1 MAKAGNWEIVEALE
15 QIARDRSVDLSLVV
29 ETLKLG
35 LLSAAKKRFG
45 SADHIEVEVDPKAG
59 RIEMYARRRVVEG
72 TPQSP
77 AEISLEHA
85 LRIDPEA
92 QVGGE
97 VLEPLDFADFGRN
110 AILMTKQILVQRIR
124 EAEREQLY
132 GDFQKRIGE
141 IVSGK
146 VQRVE
151 RGEVIVNLGRTE
163 GIMPV
168 SEQVRRERYHQGDQI
183 RAYILDVRKTPKGP
197 QVILSRSH
205 PNFLKKLFYIEV
217 PEVYDGI
224 VQIRA
229 VAREAGER
237 AKVAVSSTDPNVDPV
252 GACVGMKGVRIQAIV
267 RELGNERID
276 VIPWSDDPKELLA
289 HALAPAS
296 VRRVEAFP
304 EEGRL
309 VAVVPEDQISLA
321 IGRSGQNAR
330 LAAALLPGWKV
341 DILTEEGFYRKQ
353 QLREL
358 LEEALREIGEGDL
371 IPELK
376 RHGLFS
382 PELLAATE
390 PGRLEEALG
399 IDRERAEAL
408 IARVRALMEGP
419 EEE

>member
-1 MAKAGNWEIVEALE
+1 MTRSGNWEIAEALE
-15 QIARDRSVDLSLVV
+15 QIAKDRSVDLDLVV

-45 SADHIEVEVDPKAG
+45 TAENIEVEVDPKSG
-59 RIEMYARRRVVEG
+59 RIEMYAKRRVVEG
-72 TPQSP
+72 EPASP
-77 AEISLEHA
+77 DEISLEQA
-85 LRIDPEA
+85 LKIDPEA
-92 QVGGE
+92 EVGGE
-97 VLEPLDFADFGRN
+97 VVEPLNFADFGRN
-110 AILMTKQILVQRIR
+110 AILMTKQILIQRIR
-124 EAEREQLY
+124 EAERERLY

-141 IVSGK
+141 IVTGR
-146 VQRVE
+146 VQKVE

-163 GIMPV
+163 GIMPP

-183 RAYILDVRKTPKGP
+183 RAYILEVRKTTKGP

-205 PNFLKKLFYIEV
+205 PNFLKKLFYIEI

-237 AKVAVSSTDPNVDPV
+237 AKVVVSSADPNVDPV
-252 GACVGMKGVRIQAIV
+252 GACVGMKGVRIQSIV

-276 VIPWSDDPKELLA
+276 IIPWSDDPKELLA
-289 HALAPAS
+289 NALAPAA

-309 VAVVPEDQISLA
+309 VAIVPEDQISLA

-341 DILTEEGFYRKQ
+341 DITTEESFYRRQ
-353 QLREL
+353 RMREL
-358 LEEALREIGEGDL
+358 LEEALKEIGEEEL
-371 IPELK
+371 VPELK
-376 RHGLFS
+376 SHDLFS
-382 PELLAATE
+382 PEVLAATE
-390 PGRLEEALG
+390 PERLEESLG
-399 IDRERAEAL
+399 IERSRAEA
-408 IARVRALMEGP
+408 IVAKARELTEGA
-419 EEE
+419 EE

>member
-1 MAKAGNWEIVEALE
+1 
-15 QIARDRSVDLSLVV
+15 
-29 ETLKLG
+29 
-35 LLSAAKKRFG
+35 
-45 SADHIEVEVDPKAG
+45 
-59 RIEMYARRRVVEG
+59 
-72 TPQSP
+72 
-77 AEISLEHA
+77 
-85 LRIDPEA
+85 
-92 QVGGE
+92 
-97 VLEPLDFADFGRN
+97 
-110 AILMTKQILVQRIR
+110 MTKQILVQRIR